1 MAFSQDIEPGYLEPG
16 EFVNNDDPAVAE
28 FARETAGDGEEQLDR
43 VLKLF
48 YRIRDEIM
56 YDPYMPFGLRSSY
69 TAVDCLQS
77 GRGWCV
83 PKSALLAACA
93 RVIGVP
99 ARCGYADV
107 RNHLATQKLLDA
119 IGTDV
124 FYWHSYCDLYLNG
137 KWVKATPAFNKSL
150 CDKFDLKPLDF
161 DGVNDS
167 LFHEFDQAGNR
178 HMEYLHYR
186 GTYADVPFDEIVATF
201 REKYPN
207 LQGKLGEGIG
217 GDFQAEAG
225 STWRPGAGRIRRHDP
240 GSRIS

>member
-1 MAFSQDIEPGYLEPG
+1 MPYSQHPDRRYLQPG
-16 EFVNNDDPAVAE
+16 EFVNSDDPAVAA
-28 FARETAGDGEEQLDR
+28 FARETAGSRAGDVDR
-43 VLKLF
+43 VLALF
-48 YRIRDEIM
+48 YRIRDDIA
-56 YDPYMPFGLRSSY
+56 YDPYLPLGLKSSY
-69 TAVDCLQS
+69 TAVDCLES

-137 KWVKATPAFNKSL
+137 SWVKATPAFNKSL
-150 CDKFDLKPLDF
+150 CERFRLKPLDF

-167 LFHEFDQAGNR
+167 LFHEFDESGNR
-178 HMEYLHYR
+178 HMEYLNYR
-186 GTYADVPFDEIVATF
+186 GTYADVPFVEIVDTF

-207 LQGKLGEGIG
+207 LKGSLREGID
-217 GDFQAEAG
+217 GDFQREAG
-225 STWRPGAGRIRRHDP
+225 
-240 GSRIS
+240 

>member
-1 MAFSQDIEPGYLEPG
+1 MPESSVSHRRYLEPG
-16 EFVNNDDPAVAE
+16 EFVNSDEPTVIA
-28 FARETAGDGEEQLDR
+28 FAQETVGAATGNVDR
-43 VLKLF
+43 ALKLF
-48 YRIRDEIM
+48 YRIRDEII
-56 YDPYMPFGLRSSY
+56 YDPYLPLGLRSSY
-69 TAVDCLQS
+69 TALDCLES

-93 RVIGVP
+93 RVVGVP

-124 FYWHSYCDLYLNG
+124 FYWHSYCDLYLGG

-150 CDKFDLKPLDF
+150 CERFGLKPLDF

-167 LFHEFDQAGNR
+167 LFHEFDQSGNR

-186 GTYADVPFDEIVATF
+186 GTYADVPFTDIVDTF
-201 REKYPN
+201 RERYTG
-207 LQGKLGEGIG
+207 LSAQLREGID

-225 STWRPGAGRIRRHDP
+225 SG
-240 GSRIS
+240 

>member
-1 MAFSQDIEPGYLEPG
+1 MPDSDNLHQPYLEPG
-16 EFVNNDDPAVAE
+16 EFVNSDDPAVAA
-28 FARETAGDGEEQLDR
+28 FARDTAGDGGGEVDR
-43 VLKLF
+43 VLRLF
-48 YRIRDEIM
+48 YRIRDEIT

-69 TAVDCLQS
+69 TAVDCLRS

-83 PKSALLAACA
+83 PKSALLAACSRA
-93 RVIGVP
+93 IGIP

-137 KWVKATPAFNKSL
+137 TWVKATPAFNKSL
-150 CDKFDLKPLDF
+150 CDRFGLKPLDF
-161 DGVNDS
+161 DGVTDS
-167 LFHEFDQAGNR
+167 LFHEFDCSGNR
-178 HMEYLHYR
+178 HMEYLRYR
-186 GTYADVPFDEIVATF
+186 GTYADVPFTEIVTTF

-207 LQGKLGEGIG
+207 LRGRLREGID

-225 STWRPGAGRIRRHDP
+225 GA
-240 GSRIS
+240 

>member
-1 MAFSQDIEPGYLEPG
+1 MTEFRETRDSYLAPG
-16 EFVNNDDPAVAE
+16 EFVNSDDPDVMA
-28 FARETAGDGEEQLDR
+28 FARETAGARYDDLDR
-43 VLKLF
+43 VLALF
-48 YRIRDEIM
+48 YRIRDEIS
-56 YDPYMPFGLRSSY
+56 YDPYLPLGLRSSY
-69 TAVDCLQS
+69 TAVDCLRA

-93 RVIGVP
+93 RVVGIP

-150 CDKFDLKPLDF
+150 CDRFRLKPLDF

-167 LFHEFDQAGNR
+167 LFHEFDEAGNR
-178 HMEYLHYR
+178 HMEYLHDR
-186 GTYADVPFDEIVATF
+186 GTYPDVPFGEIVDTF
-201 REKYPN
+201 RDKYPN
-207 LQGKLGEGIG
+207 LKGKLREGID
-217 GDFQAEAG
+217 GDFHAEA
-225 STWRPGAGRIRRHDP
+225 AG
-240 GSRIS
+240 G